1 MNSLLTVEDVAR
13 MLKLSRS
20 KVYALKEKIGHYK
33 LDGAVRF
40 REEDVYAYLDRC
52 RVNGE
57 QARKPVPRP
66 RLKHITL
73 RPSSPVGASAAD

>member
-1 MNSLLTVEDVAR
+1 

-20 KVYALKEKIGHYK
+20 KVYALKETIGHYK
-33 LDGAVRF
+33 LGGAVRF
-40 REEDVYAYLDRC
+40 REEDIHAYLDRC
-52 RVNGE
+52 KVNGE

-73 RPSSPVGASAAD
+73 RPSSPALVNASD